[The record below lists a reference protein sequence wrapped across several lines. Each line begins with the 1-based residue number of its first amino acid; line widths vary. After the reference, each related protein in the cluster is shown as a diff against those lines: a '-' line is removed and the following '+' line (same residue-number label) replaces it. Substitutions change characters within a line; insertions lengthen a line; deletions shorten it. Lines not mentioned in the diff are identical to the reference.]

1 MREDLIRAM
10 RGVASDWSLLH
21 PVQRGVPSKTQSY
34 DDTIDLRKQTYPWIT
49 KVAAVLA
56 PGRPSERI
64 FEYRYEDF
72 TKKFRKATRALGLKD
87 IVPYQCRHA
96 GASLE
101 KAGQH
106 RTVLEIK
113 KNARNPEFLRHFQIW
128 PVLTQATV
136 SCEQ

>member
-72 TKKFRKATRALGLKD
+72 HQKSFEKQHVQLGLKD

-113 KNARNPEFLRHFQIW
+113 KTREIQSFFVTFRSGL
-128 PVLTQATV
+128 
-136 SCEQ
+136 S